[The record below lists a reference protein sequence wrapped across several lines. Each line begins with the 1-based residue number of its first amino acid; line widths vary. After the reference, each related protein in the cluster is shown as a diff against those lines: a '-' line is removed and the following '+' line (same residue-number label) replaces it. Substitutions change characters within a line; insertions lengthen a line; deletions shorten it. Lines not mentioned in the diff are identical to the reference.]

1 MSKTVQPIVEDLFAS
16 HSAGGAT
23 LDFSWRLIK
32 RKQRPFLLL
41 PDSAKD
47 MRVSLELYS
56 AQRRRAKIWR
66 ALLPWL
72 FKTPAA
78 GLFPKV
84 SLRAGADL
92 EIIRFLSEQSGVPV
106 EQLRAPA
113 IKFGGLA
120 LHKSRLVLL
129 VCDQTN
135 RPVKV
140 IKLGLNDEG
149 RTTTER
155 EADLLEKLP
164 ANTLGCIRLTGRLT
178 TEKISAFATSYF
190 PGESPEDD
198 AGLETLFHSWLNAG
212 PAEAVENFVSWR
224 ELETIVAQADP
235 AAWRSLRGALAGRT
249 LRSTLHHGDFAPWNV
264 RAINSQNLQAFDWE
278 RGNIHGLPG
287 WDWFHFITQTSILAR
302 RHSVE
307 RVAAEIEEL
316 IRSAR
321 FEKYA
326 AAAGISPMVKPLMLA
341 YLLHHRWVVQPLEGG
356 ATVMELFHLL
366 AAHWRF
372 AARPEIS
379 AAPAAP
385 APGLWADAVRQL
397 KSATA
402 PMANLF
408 WEPTLNSK
416 TQPTMGG
423 QFSAHWP
430 VMLVSFLLFTAVA
443 GAHCYASTHLIF
455 LPFYLAPIVLMTVR
469 VDRRWGAFVAT
480 VAAIIGPVIQSYRD
494 EGFHHMDVGLWNI
507 VMRFITLQMCVF
519 FVDRI
524 RKQGSLFG
532 RRTLRSAAGK
542 FSECWAVVVAAAGIL
557 AAIFVADYLTN
568 PHLSFIPIYLIPC
581 MMLTLALNVRWGIA
595 ATVIAAVVGSL
606 AEYLTNPSYQ
616 LAEIFGWNLLMR
628 FFISSVVILMLER
641 IRAEDILFFSRRE
654 NGGAKTPAR
663 G

>member
-1 MSKTVQPIVEDLFAS
+1 MSKTVQPIVEDLFVS
-16 HSAGGAT
+16 QSAGGAT

-56 AQRRRAKIWR
+56 AQRRWAKIWR
-66 ALLPWL
+66 ALLPWM

-78 GLFPKV
+78 ALFPKV

-106 EQLRAPA
+106 EQLHAPA

-155 EADLLEKLP
+155 EANLLEKLP
-164 ANTLGCIRLTGRLT
+164 ANTLGCIHMTGRLT
-178 TEKISAFATSYF
+178 TGNISAFATSYF
-190 PGESPEDD
+190 PGESPKDD
-198 AGLETLFHSWLNAG
+198 AGMEILFCSWLNPG
-212 PAEAVENFVSWR
+212 PAAAIENCDSWR
-224 ELETIVAQADP
+224 DLETTVAQAEP
-235 AAWRSLRGALAGRT
+235 AVWRSLRGALAGRT
-249 LRSTLHHGDFAPWNV
+249 LRSTLHHGDFTPWNI
-264 RAINSQNLQAFDWE
+264 RAINSQNLRAFDWE
-278 RGNIHGLPG
+278 RGNLHGLPG
-287 WDWFHFITQTSILAR
+287 WDWFHFITQTSILVR

-326 AAAGISPMVKPLMLA
+326 AAAGISPIVKPLLLA

-356 ATVMELFHLL
+356 ATVLELFHLL
-366 AAHWRF
+366 AARWQL
-372 AARPEIS
+372 AARPEIFV
-379 AAPAAP
+379 AP

-397 KSATA
+397 KSANTQ
-402 PMANLF
+402 MLNLF

-416 TQPTMGG
+416 LQPSMGA
-423 QFSAHWP
+423 QLSRHWP
-430 VMLVSFLLFTAVA
+430 VMLVAFFLLVAVA
-443 GAHCYASTHLIF
+443 VAHGYASTHLLF

-469 VDRRWGAFVAT
+469 VDRRWGAFIAT
-480 VAAIIGPVIQSYRD
+480 LAAIVGPLIQSYLD
-494 EGFHHMDVGLWNI
+494 ESFHHMDVGLWNI
-507 VMRFITLQMCVF
+507 VMRFITLQICVF

-524 RKQGSLFG
+524 RRQGSLFG
-532 RRTLRSAAGK
+532 RRTVRAASGK
-542 FSECWAVVVAAAGIL
+542 FLENWAVVAAAAGIF
-557 AAIFVADYLTN
+557 ATIFVADYLTN
-568 PHLSFIPIYLIPC
+568 PHLNFIPIYLIPC
-581 MMLTLALNVRWGIA
+581 MMVTLALNVRWGIA
-595 ATVIAAVVGSL
+595 TAVIAAAVGSL
-606 AEYLTNPSYQ
+606 AEYLTNPGYQ
-616 LAEIFGWNLLMR
+616 PAEVFGWNLLMR
-628 FFISSVVILMLER
+628 FLISAVVTLMLER
-641 IRAEDILFFSRRE
+641 IRAEDVLFFPHRE
-654 NGGAKTPAR
+654 NGSAKSPAR
-663 G
+663 S